1 MTQQIH
7 RRQRA
12 CRIWGWIG
20 LLLLALLCIF
30 ASLTLGA
37 KPLPLSA
44 VWHYFS
50 ADDRN
55 YNDLVID
62 ARLPRTLIGLMAGA
76 ALALSGAVTQGLLR
90 NPLGDPGLLGV
101 NAGASAIIVSFA
113 FFPALAA
120 IPRFWPAL
128 IGAALATLL
137 FYLLG
142 GGRNNSNPTRLV
154 LIGAAINAC
163 LFAYVQGVVLL
174 HPAVLENYRF
184 WVLGSLSGMSMTAM
198 LPVVPYF
205 IGGLALVLAIAP
217 SLNIMVFGEN
227 IATTLG
233 ANTIQTRWMALIGAT
248 MLAAGATAL
257 AGPITFIGLAAPHLV
272 RAMIGSDFRWLLPYS
287 LLVGPILLLTA
298 DIIARVI
305 IAPGEV
311 MVGVITAAVGGPLL
325 YAVANRKKGF
335 ADASH

>member
-1 MTQQIH
+1 M
-7 RRQRA
+7 
-12 CRIWGWIG
+12 
-20 LLLLALLCIF
+20 LLALLCIF

>member
-227 IATTLG
+227 IATALG
-233 ANTIQTRWMALIGAT
+233 ANTVQTRWMALIGAT

-287 LLVGPILLLTA
+287 LLVGAILLLTA

>member
-12 CRIWGWIG
+12 YRIWGWIG

-227 IATTLG
+227 IATALG
-233 ANTIQTRWMALIGAT
+233 ANTVQTRWMALIGAT

-335 ADASH
+335 ADACH

>member
-1 MTQQIH
+1 MTHQIH

-12 CRIWGWIG
+12 CRIGGWIG
-20 LLLLALLCIF
+20 LLLLTLLCIF

-62 ARLPRTLIGLMAGA
+62 ARLPRTFIGLMAGA
-76 ALALSGAVTQGLLR
+76 ALALSGSVTQGLLR

-113 FFPALAA
+113 FFPTLAA

-142 GGRNNSNPTRLV
+142 GGKRNSNPTRLV

-184 WVLGSLSGMSMTAM
+184 WVLGSLSGMSMTAA
-198 LPVVPYF
+198 LSVLPYF

-227 IATTLG
+227 IATALG
-233 ANTIQTRWMALIGAT
+233 ANTAQIRLLALMGAT
-248 MLAAGATAL
+248 MLAAAATAL
-257 AGPITFIGLAAPHLV
+257 AGPIAFIGLAAPHLV
-272 RAMIGSDFRWLLPYS
+272 RAMIGSDFRWLQPYS

-335 ADASH
+335 TDASH

>member
-12 CRIWGWIG
+12 CRVWGWVG
-20 LLLLALLCIF
+20 LLLLTLLCIV

-55 YNDLVID
+55 YHDLVIE

-120 IPRFWPAL
+120 ISRFWPAL

-137 FYLLG
+137 FYLLSG
-142 GGRNNSNPTRLV
+142 GKPNSNPTRLV

-184 WVLGSLSGMSMTAM
+184 WVLGSLSGMSMMAM

-227 IATTLG
+227 IATALG
-233 ANTIQTRWMALIGAT
+233 ANTVQIRLLALIGAT
-248 MLAAGATAL
+248 MLAAAATAL
-257 AGPITFIGLAAPHLV
+257 AGPIAFIGLAAPHLV

>member
-62 ARLPRTLIGLMAGA
+62 ARLPRTLIGLMTGA

-142 GGRNNSNPTRLV
+142 DGRNNSNPTRLV

-227 IATTLG
+227 IATVLG
-233 ANTIQTRWMALIGAT
+233 ANTVQTRWMALIGAT

-287 LLVGPILLLTA
+287 LLVGAILLLTA

>member
-174 HPAVLENYRF
+174 HP
-184 WVLGSLSGMSMTAM
+184 
-198 LPVVPYF
+198 PC
-205 IGGLALVLAIAP
+205 
-217 SLNIMVFGEN
+217 
-227 IATTLG
+227 
-233 ANTIQTRWMALIGAT
+233 
-248 MLAAGATAL
+248 
-257 AGPITFIGLAAPHLV
+257 
-272 RAMIGSDFRWLLPYS
+272 
-287 LLVGPILLLTA
+287 
-298 DIIARVI
+298 
-305 IAPGEV
+305 
-311 MVGVITAAVGGPLL
+311 
-325 YAVANRKKGF
+325 
-335 ADASH
+335 